1 MSMSASGFVGRTFDV
16 GAYEQA
22 EIALIEVDAQER
34 ERRRERFAPDR
45 LGDAIV
51 RLYERYAELL
61 PKGPERARA
70 AAIARSVAAT
80 RGPVDLERY
89 AATLAPAV
97 EGVDHRVLGTWSAQ
111 GAEAVLRNWRSLL
124 AIAADVTLR
133 DDDILALRPNA
144 LVLRRTHLG
153 TDRASGGLY
162 ERPFL
167 QLSVFG
173 SDGLMERFEP
183 FDVGDEDD
191 ALARFDELVLS
202 PVERLAAKP
211 RAVRRVQRRVRA
223 NAATAN
229 AARTHAAIAAR
240 DVDAL
245 ADGLGADYRW
255 LDHTMTGAELN

>member
-1 MSMSASGFVGRTFDV
+1 
-16 GAYEQA
+16 
-22 EIALIEVDAQER
+22 
-34 ERRRERFAPDR
+34 
-45 LGDAIV
+45 
-51 RLYERYAELL
+51 
-61 PKGPERARA
+61 
-70 AAIARSVAAT
+70 
-80 RGPVDLERY
+80 
-89 AATLAPAV
+89 
-97 EGVDHRVLGTWSAQ
+97 
-111 GAEAVLRNWRSLL
+111 
-124 AIAADVTLR
+124 
-133 DDDILALRPNA
+133 

-211 RAVRRVQRRVRA
+211 RAVRRVPRRVRA
-223 NAATAN
+223 NPATPN
-229 AARTHAAIAAR
+229 AARTDAAIAAR

-245 ADGLGADYRW
+245 ADGLGEDYRW
-255 LDHTMTGAELN
+255 LDHTMTGAEINRQGYLTTYRSLLRAQNQTHRHEPLATLGDALALCL